1 MLIGNGIC
9 SSKSDPF
16 VRRMIRILFVLC
28 HLFPG
33 LVGVSVE
40 LHTQKKQHV
49 LIRLCP
55 HLLYLSDKEH
65 VAFVI
70 LWAMTGGAART
81 SDFTHYIHMHVC
93 LIFAPPPNRATLNS
107 EQERKKG
114 QPIQG

>member
-1 MLIGNGIC
+1 
-9 SSKSDPF
+9 
-16 VRRMIRILFVLC
+16 MIRIPFVLC

-40 LHTQKKQHV
+40 LRTQKTQHV
-49 LIRLCP
+49 LIYLCP

-93 LIFAPPPNRATLNS
+93 LIFAPPSSPSLAQN
-107 EQERKKG
+107 KKKKVS
-114 QPIQG
+114 PFRVD